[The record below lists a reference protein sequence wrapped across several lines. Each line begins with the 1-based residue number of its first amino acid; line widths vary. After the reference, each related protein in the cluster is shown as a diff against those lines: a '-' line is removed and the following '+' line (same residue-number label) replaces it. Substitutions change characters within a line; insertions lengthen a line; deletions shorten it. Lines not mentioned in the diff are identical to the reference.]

1 MYNTV
6 HVVWTVFSV
15 QNLNRVLLLQMVGV
29 FFYRKINSDD
39 SVIAKKKKIHTKGKK
54 LEICEN
60 QILNIKWSYNI
71 IRKPFQQ

>member
-6 HVVWTVFSV
+6 VWTIYVFSV
-15 QNLNRVLLLQMVGV
+15 QNLNRVLLLQMVGF